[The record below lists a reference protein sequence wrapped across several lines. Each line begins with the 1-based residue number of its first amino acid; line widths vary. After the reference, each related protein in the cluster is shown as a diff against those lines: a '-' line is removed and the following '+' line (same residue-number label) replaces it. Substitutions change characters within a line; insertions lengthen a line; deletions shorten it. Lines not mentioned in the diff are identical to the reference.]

1 MKITCDKTFSLTTS
15 LVTSGAC
22 LTFALALI
30 QQSALPPVPSVECGL
45 FA

>member
-15 LVTSGAC
+15 LVMSGDI
-22 LTFALALI
+22 LTFASARI
-30 QQSALPPVPSVECGL
+30 QQSALLAVPSVECGL